1 MKKINVL
8 PKQIA
13 ELIAAGEVVD
23 RPASVVKE
31 LVENAV
37 DAGASSIT
45 IEVKQGGVQYIRVTD
60 NGTGIAREDVRDAF
74 VRNATSKIQTEAD
87 LASIGTLGFR
97 GEALASVAAMARV
110 ELLTRTQQELAGTHY
125 AIEGGVEQR
134 LKDAGCPVG
143 TTIIVRDLFYNT
155 PARMKFLKTNQAE
168 GNAVSAVLDK
178 LALSHPE
185 VSFRYIREGRE
196 ELFTQGDCQVISAVR
211 AVFSKDVAD
220 RMLHVEY
227 QNAPFRISGYVSRPN
242 DGRGNRT
249 YQNFFIN
256 GRFVRSRT
264 CMAALEEAFKG
275 QMMVGRF
282 PACILYLTIPLH
294 SVDVNVHPAKL
305 EVRFSNEKPVFDL
318 VYYGVKSCLAGFDE
332 FQQVK
337 TAANPYEKNFSV
349 RMHNHRSAQ
358 ENIEAVK
365 EELAEKEQ
373 LRFLQQ
379 LPPPVAPQMVQ
390 QRPTSASALKK
401 AELLSQR
408 FSYSFS
414 DPVKE
419 EEKLQKKSIPSNSL
433 PDKPLPFQSESSCR
447 SFDEE
452 GTSLKEQSQPV
463 SNGKLIGELFKTYL
477 LVERGESFLLIDKHA
492 AHERLLYE
500 KFRHQHQSWQR
511 QVLLTPQILTLS
523 REDHDLVAESLSQYD
538 QLGFTLEDFGG
549 REIIV
554 RETPVLL
561 VNEDIEPLI
570 LDIAEKLRQGKKNL
584 SPDRLDD
591 IFHSMAC
598 KAAIKAKEDNQLL
611 DLDHLLR
618 LLEKN
623 QEWKNCP
630 HGRPIYMELTRH
642 ELEKQFGRLG

>member
-37 DAGASSIT
+37 DAGSSFIT
-45 IEVKQGGVQYIRVTD
+45 IEIKQGGVQYIRVTD
-60 NGTGIAREDVRDAF
+60 NGSGIAREDVRDAF
-74 VRNATSKIQTEAD
+74 IRNATSKIRTEAD

-110 ELLTRTQQELAGTHY
+110 ELLTRTQKELAGTHY

-134 LKDAGCPVG
+134 LEDAGCPVG
-143 TTIIVRDLFYNT
+143 TTIVVRDLFYNT

-168 GNAVSAVLDK
+168 GNAVSVVLDK

-185 VSFRYIREGRE
+185 VSFRYIREGKE

-227 QNAPFRISGYVSRPN
+227 QNAPFHISGYISRPD

-294 SVDVNVHPAKL
+294 AVDVNVHPAKL

-318 VYYGVKSCLAGFDE
+318 VYYGVKSCLAGFNE

-337 TAANPYEKNFSV
+337 TTVTNPYEKNFSV
-349 RMHNHRSAQ
+349 RFHNNRSAQ
-358 ENIEAVK
+358 ENIEAAK

-373 LRFLQQ
+373 LHFLQQ
-379 LPPPVAPQMVQ
+379 LRPSSSPQVVQ
-390 QRPTSASALKK
+390 QRPTPASTLEK
-401 AELLSQR
+401 AELFSQR
-408 FSYSFS
+408 SSYSFAES
-414 DPVKE
+414 VKKIENSEEESLPPSLQNDPFPSKSESSYRSFE
-419 EEKLQKKSIPSNSL
+419 EEKVFQPRSI
-433 PDKPLPFQSESSCR
+433 
-447 SFDEE
+447 
-452 GTSLKEQSQPV
+452 
-463 SNGKLIGELFKTYL
+463 SNGRLIGELFKTYL
-477 LVERGESFLLIDKHA
+477 LVEKGESLLLIDKHA

-500 KFRHQHQSWQR
+500 RLRHQHQPWQR
-511 QVLLTPQILTLS
+511 QVLLVPQILTLS

-570 LDIAEKLRQGKKNL
+570 LDIAGKLRQGKKNL
-584 SPDRLDD
+584 SPDRLED

-598 KAAIKAKEDNQLL
+598 KAAIKAKDDSQFL
-611 DLDHLLR
+611 DLDHLLQ

-623 QEWKNCP
+623 QELKNCP